1 MMVAVSAS
9 IARRALFGGV
19 VGTTSSVL
27 PAFMTGAIAVQ
38 LADDLALGA
47 SQLGLVIGGFFA
59 SAALG
64 SVLLGRLAERLGPGP
79 AMRIGLLTSLVT
91 GLALSQAR
99 SALHLGLALLVA
111 GTSNAL
117 TQPAA
122 NLLLVRHVPAGRL
135 GLAMALKQAGMPI
148 ASLLGGVAVPVLAL
162 TVGWR
167 WAYVAAALV
176 AAAALAAVPSL
187 PHSARNRQ
195 LRAELPGSGRLPGS
209 SGSWGS
215 RAPSGSPARPDLP
228 RRLLIGYAVVGL
240 LGAAAAGA
248 TVSFLVS
255 AGEGSGLSPGAA
267 GLLLTGG
274 SAVGIT
280 SRILHG
286 RWADGPRLL
295 PIRRVALLLGVG
307 GLATLVL
314 ALDTPAAY
322 VGAVVP
328 VFAFGWAWPG
338 LFNLSVVRN
347 NPSAAAASTGVT
359 QTGVYIGAGA
369 GPVLGGLVVDAAGY
383 PALWWAAGLSLL
395 LASGTALLLRARLRA
410 RRTSLPPDGCASDVS
425 VEPSSRSRFH
435 PLERR

>member
-176 AAAALAAVPSL
+176 AAAALAAVPSPGQHEGRRPGSVRL
-187 PHSARNRQ
+187 LGSSGSPT
-195 LRAELPGSGRLPGS
+195 GSGRLPGS
-209 SGSWGS
+209 
-215 RAPSGSPARPDLP
+215 SGSPARPDLP

-307 GLATLVL
+307 GLATIVL
-314 ALDTPAAY
+314 ALDTPVAY

-383 PALWWAAGLSLL
+383 PALWWGAGLSLL

-410 RRTSLPPDGCASDVS
+410 RRTTLPPDGFASDVG

>member
-1 MMVAVSAS
+1 MMVDVSAS
-9 IARRALFGGV
+9 VARRALFGGV

-38 LADDLALGA
+38 LADDLSLGA

-64 SVLLGRLAERLGPGP
+64 SVLLGRLAERLGPGA
-79 AMRIGLLTSLVT
+79 AMRIGLTTSMLTGV
-91 GLALSQAR
+91 AMSQAR

-122 NLLLVRHVPAGRL
+122 NLLLVRHVPDGRL
-135 GLAMALKQAGMPI
+135 GLAMALKQAVMPI

-176 AAAALAAVPSL
+176 AGAAMVAVPSAAG
-187 PHSARNRQ
+187 SARAAR
-195 LRAELPGSGRLPGS
+195 STS
-209 SGSWGS
+209 SVP
-215 RAPSGSPARPDLP
+215 RPRPDLP
-228 RRLLIGYAVVGL
+228 RGLLVGYAVVGL

-255 AGEGSGLSPGAA
+255 AGEQSGLSPSTA

-307 GLATLVL
+307 GLATIVL
-314 ALDTPAAY
+314 ALDTPTAY
-322 VGAVVP
+322 VVAVLP

-369 GPVLGGLVVDAAGY
+369 GPVLGGLVVDTAGY
-383 PALWWAAGLSLL
+383 PALWWASGLSLL
-395 LASGTALLLRARLRA
+395 LAAGTALLLRRRLRA
-410 RRTSLPPDGCASDVS
+410 RRASLPPDGFASDMGL
-425 VEPSSRSRFH
+425 EPLERSRVH

>member
-9 IARRALFGGV
+9 VARRALFGGV

-38 LADDLALGA
+38 LADDLSLGA

-64 SVLLGRLAERLGPGP
+64 SVLLGRLAERLGPGA
-79 AMRIGLLTSLVT
+79 AMRIGLTTSMLTGV
-91 GLALSQAR
+91 AMSQAR
-99 SALHLGLALLVA
+99 GPLHLGLALLVA

-122 NLLLVRHVPAGRL
+122 NLLLVRHVPDGRL

-176 AAAALAAVPSL
+176 AGAAMAAVPAAAG
-187 PHSARNRQ
+187 SARAAR
-195 LRAELPGSGRLPGS
+195 STS
-209 SGSWGS
+209 SVP
-215 RAPSGSPARPDLP
+215 RPRPDLP
-228 RRLLIGYAVVGL
+228 RGLLVGYAVVGL

-255 AGEGSGLSPGAA
+255 AGEQSGLSPSAA

-307 GLATLVL
+307 GLATIVL
-314 ALDTPAAY
+314 ALDTPMAY
-322 VGAVVP
+322 VVAVLP

-347 NPSAAAASTGVT
+347 NPSAAAA
-359 QTGVYIGAGA
+359 
-369 GPVLGGLVVDAAGY
+369 PM
-383 PALWWAAGLSLL
+383 
-395 LASGTALLLRARLRA
+395 
-410 RRTSLPPDGCASDVS
+410 
-425 VEPSSRSRFH
+425 
-435 PLERR
+435 

>member
-1 MMVAVSAS
+1 MMVDVSAS
-9 IARRALFGGV
+9 VARRALFGGV

-38 LADDLALGA
+38 LADDLSLGA

-64 SVLLGRLAERLGPGP
+64 SVRLGRLAERLGPGA
-79 AMRIGLLTSLVT
+79 AMRIGLTTSMLTGV
-91 GLALSQAR
+91 AMSQAR

-122 NLLLVRHVPAGRL
+122 NLLLVRHVPDGRL

-176 AAAALAAVPSL
+176 AGAAMAAVPSAAG
-187 PHSARNRQ
+187 SARAAR
-195 LRAELPGSGRLPGS
+195 STS
-209 SGSWGS
+209 SVP
-215 RAPSGSPARPDLP
+215 RPRPDLP
-228 RRLLIGYAVVGL
+228 RGLLVDYAVVGL

-255 AGEGSGLSPGAA
+255 AGEQSGLSPSAA

-307 GLATLVL
+307 GLATIVL
-314 ALDTPAAY
+314 ALDTPTAY
-322 VGAVVP
+322 VVAVLP

-369 GPVLGGLVVDAAGY
+369 GPVLGGLVVDTAGY
-383 PALWWAAGLSLL
+383 PALWWASGLSLL
-395 LASGTALLLRARLRA
+395 LAAGTALLLRRRLRA
-410 RRTSLPPDGCASDVS
+410 RRASLPPDGFASDMALAPL
-425 VEPSSRSRFH
+425 ERSRFH
-435 PLERR
+435 PLERP